1 MLFNCSEHATDGCVM
16 VSTSAI
22 KAIASI
28 GIRLALSTELCVRR
42 LLQLLDFD
50 RGHVVSETL
59 VALSSKCKCVRNR
72 TVSCISV
79 SLYLPRYL
87 KVCTYDWLYATL
99 TVVMCSL

>member
-59 VALSSKCKCVRNR
+59 VALSSKCKCVRNLVFQYHC
-72 TVSCISV
+72 T
-79 SLYLPRYL
+79 YLGTYF

-99 TVVMCSL
+99 TVVMYSL

>member
-1 MLFNCSEHATDGCVM
+1 M

-59 VALSSKCKCVRNR
+59 VALSSKYFLALIVAEPPSK
-72 TVSCISV
+72 
-79 SLYLPRYL
+79 
-87 KVCTYDWLYATL
+87 
-99 TVVMCSL
+99 